1 MATSGQTLN
10 DRINAARYALAG
22 QGLARCV
29 CKATTEEVIGPKKKH
44 LDYLLACTHEPNVSI
59 PQLANL
65 LIERTNHIYWVVV
78 FKALV
83 TVHHLMSYGN
93 ERFTQYLASSNYSF
107 ELSTFLDKTA
117 ARDFSMST
125 FIRRYSRY
133 INEKALSYRLLAF
146 DFCKVKRG
154 NEGVLRLMP
163 IDRLLK
169 TLPILQCQL
178 DALLEFDCSAN
189 DLNNGVINAAFMLLF
204 RDLIG
209 LFACH
214 NDGIINLLNK
224 YFNLNR
230 KMTRE
235 ALDLYKKFLVRMD
248 KVSDFLRV
256 AEVVGI
262 DKDEIPD
269 LRRAPSSLIDAL
281 EQHLQNMES
290 NKKILKQPNLGNNN
304 NNKSNEFSALG
315 NLTPPSSRRPNSP
328 ALGGNPPSSNQQND
342 DFALNTFRD
351 EEVRKALEE
360 EARVL
365 SQYGTDGMKSKPTS
379 KGGGTGVVVASMN
392 NNSPEFAFATIP
404 KSVDDIFGDADS
416 FGNSNLDSNGSALD
430 NLSSASS
437 SSSTANKL
445 RPDLDSI
452 KSAIKS
458 ATTTLEKTKG
468 SAEQRSSIT
477 TNNNNNNKKASDDLF
492 SLLDTTSSP
501 ASVPATQPAA
511 AAAAAQT
518 GAAKNAMTLIG
529 PPPSSAQTGRSS
541 HRNAPLEGDNP
552 ISPFATPFDLP
563 QTSNISNGQMPT
575 LKPGNPFPDAAD
587 HFATGPSSAFPMA
600 LKATLTT
607 NPSQAAPASS
617 IFRSGTSTANYTNLG
632 RLLNLHFKLT
642 LPDPFSLYNDNL
654 TNDLPHTYLT
664 QADSK
669 VLATCCSR

>member
-117 ARDFSMST
+117 TRDFSMST

-154 NEGVLRLMP
+154 NEGVLRVMP

-169 TLPILQCQL
+169 TLPVLQNQL

-189 DLNNGVINAAFMLLF
+189 DLNNGVINACFMLLF

-214 NDGIINLLNK
+214 NDGIINLLSK
-224 YFNLNR
+224 YFTLNR
-230 KMTRE
+230 KMCRE
-235 ALDLYKKFLVRMD
+235 AFDLYKKFLVRMD

-262 DKDEIPD
+262 DKEEIPD

-281 EQHLQNMES
+281 EQHLQNIES
-290 NKKILKQPNLGNNN
+290 NKKMLKQQSSITTNG
-304 NNKSNEFSALG
+304 NKSSELG
-315 NLTPPSSRRPNSP
+315 ILGSLTPPSSRRTNSP
-328 ALGGNPPSSNQQND
+328 STNNNINSSSQATVSSSND
-342 DFALNTFRD
+342 DFSVNSFKD
-351 EEVRKALEE
+351 DEVRKALEE

-365 SQYGTDGMKSKPTS
+365 SQYGTSEGSIKGKSASNLS
-379 KGGGTGVVVASMN
+379 KLNSAVTVATPATTN
-392 NNSPEFAFATIP
+392 LAPDNHSPKFAVTTIP
-404 KSVDDIFGDADS
+404 KSIDDIFGDKDS
-416 FGNSNLDSNGSALD
+416 FVNSSDTNNESPFGD
-430 NLSSASS
+430 NLSTTGSS
-437 SSSTANKL
+437 SSSVTAKQHQ
-445 RPDLDSI
+445 RPDIDSI
-452 KSAIKS
+452 KSTIRS
-458 ATTTLEKTKG
+458 ATTTLEKSTKA
-468 SAEQRSSIT
+468 SEISSKT
-477 TNNNNNNKKASDDLF
+477 GVKKASDDLF
-492 SLLDTTSSP
+492 SLLDTSVNLPTTTSISSQSTLIAGQQKPPAFNSGPTNPLLGSNSTVSPFNASSP
-501 ASVPATQPAA
+501 FDTPTNN
-511 AAAAAQT
+511 
-518 GAAKNAMTLIG
+518 NAGLNG
-529 PPPSSAQTGRSS
+529 P
-541 HRNAPLEGDNP
+541 L
-552 ISPFATPFDLP
+552 
-563 QTSNISNGQMPT
+563 PT
-575 LKPGNPFPDAAD
+575 LKLGNPFPDVVSD
-587 HFATGPSSAFPMA
+587 TFANSASQNFPSTAPVSIAPQTISQPIGNSIFKSGPS
-600 LKATLTT
+600 
-607 NPSQAAPASS
+607 Q
-617 IFRSGTSTANYTNLG
+617 ANYTNLG
-632 RLLNLHFKLT
+632 KYLIKIKI
-642 LPDPFSLYNDNL
+642 FSN
-654 TNDLPHTYLT
+654 
-664 QADSK
+664 
-669 VLATCCSR
+669 